1 MSRGMPG
8 GAAGALTF
16 PDGWTIKLLAF
27 INTRRLDAETTRTE
41 DGMNTNSQQ
50 TGDGLQRRLGLFP
63 LTNIVIAN
71 MVGAGIFT
79 TSGLLM
85 KDLHHAGVMLA
96 LWIVGGLIAL
106 CGALSYGELGA
117 ALPHAGGEYAFLS
130 RLFHPI
136 LGFLAGWVSFFVG
149 FSAPIA
155 ASAISF
161 TEYMARAFPQILR
174 LGIFGSPLAQS
185 LLRALHV
192 TSEDAL
198 KKIYAIAIIA
208 AFTYLHSRGL
218 EVGARVQ
225 NLLTGLK
232 ILLIISLVAAGFAI
246 GKGSLAHLTSS
257 GPVSFDFAGW
267 KMMGL
272 SLMWIMFAYS
282 GWNASAYI
290 GSEVKDPARNLPRSL
305 LIGTGAVIVLYLAL
319 NLFYIYAVP
328 PAGMEGVISIGGLA
342 AGNLFGKSAE
352 TILSVLISFA
362 LFSSLS
368 AFIIL
373 GPRVYYSMAKDG
385 VFFKS
390 LALVHPKFG
399 VPSRSIVLQG
409 LIAGVLVL
417 FGKFDQLL
425 TYMGFSLGLFPILAV
440 LGVFK
445 LRKSGASVVRMPGYP
460 VVPSIYILAGVTI
473 LVLSFLQ
480 RPVESSIALAT
491 VLVGIPIYLV
501 FKKKYRLPG

>member
-1 MSRGMPG
+1 MLGPADNKGDTMDEKASV
-8 GAAGALTF
+8 
-16 PDGWTIKLLAF
+16 
-27 INTRRLDAETTRTE
+27 
-41 DGMNTNSQQ
+41 
-50 TGDGLQRRLGLFP
+50 DGLQRKLGLFP

-85 KDLHHAGVMLA
+85 KDLHNAAVMLA

-117 ALPHAGGEYAFLS
+117 AIPHAGGEYAFLS
-130 RLFHPI
+130 RLFHPV

-155 ASAISF
+155 ASAIGF
-161 TEYMARAFPQILR
+161 TEYLTRAFPGLLR
-174 LGIFGSPLAQS
+174 PGIFAE
-185 LLRALHV
+185 A
-192 TSEDAL
+192 SEAAVM
-198 KKIYAIAIIA
+198 KKIYAILVIA
-208 AFTYLHSRGL
+208 AFTFLHTRGL
-218 EVGARVQ
+218 ELGARVQ

-232 ILLIISLVAAGFAI
+232 ILLIIGLVAAGFAV
-246 GKGSLAHLTSS
+246 GKGSLAHLTAS
-257 GPVSFDFAGW
+257 GGFDFGFGGW
-267 KMMGL
+267 KTMGL
-272 SLMWIMFAYS
+272 ALMWIMFAYS
-282 GWNASAYI
+282 GWNASAYV
-290 GSEVKDPARNLPRSL
+290 GSEVKNPSRNLPRSL
-305 LIGTGAVIVLYLAL
+305 LLGTAAVVVLYVAL

-352 TILSVLISFA
+352 TVLSVFISFA

-390 LALVHPKFG
+390 LAKVNPRFC
-399 VPSRSIVLQG
+399 VPSRAIILQG
-409 LIAGVLVL
+409 LIAAVLVL
-417 FGKFDQLL
+417 FGTFDQLL
-425 TYMGFSLGLFPILAV
+425 TYMGFSLGIFPILAV

-445 LRKSGASVVRMPGYP
+445 LRRTGRSVVKLPGYP
-460 VVPSIYILAGVTI
+460 VVPAIYILAGVSI
-473 LVLSFLQ
+473 LTLSFLQ
-480 RPVESSIALAT
+480 RPKESSIAIAT
-491 VLVGIPIYLV
+491 VLIGVPIYLI
-501 FKKKYRLPG
+501 FKKKYGSPA